1 MIAMLRNLAA
11 NWADQRYVKAN
22 HALRRGLIAA
32 QAQVGMLRQE
42 RAHLRNALRSYGQI
56 AQANAEM
63 RKQAEEDRDAALTQM
78 HEMEAER
85 DQAWARLTELEQP
98 LVAASGKQ
106 GPPDDGWAGVVA
118 AGLGTPDVK
127 PQCPEG
133 LLLDEVELHRCVRD
147 GGHEGDHWSR
157 DHKRQWPQV
166 EVDENCEV
174 PW

>member
-1 MIAMLRNLAA
+1 MIAILRNLAA

-63 RKQAEEDRDAALTQM
+63 RKQAEEDRDAAFAQM

-85 DQAWARLTELEQP
+85 DQAWESLRQMDARAAGDEQR
-98 LVAASGKQ
+98 
-106 GPPDDGWAGVVA
+106 PPDDGWADVVA
-118 AGLGTPDVK
+118 AGLGVPDTK